1 MSLSADRRS
10 RSLSAR
16 RYPLGW
22 IPCPLQVAVPEATS
36 SLQAVIRLD
45 PSTGR
50 RASFRLSALTWN
62 LRKIAQLG
70 FGQISP
76 YHMRRG
82 FPTRYRCL
90 SRLAVLAP
98 CYCPPPPFG
107 ERSGIAL
114 ATFWQ
119 WHSFEYGQWS
129 LIGAPA
135 YVALPRYLTTTRTLE
150 CKSQAIYLQYSMLIP
165 QMERG
170 FPRKSVSNVHD
181 SGQVC
186 MFQGKNGRNFKA
198 FTRSRNL
205 PHAGFL

>member
-119 WHSFEYGQWS
+119 WHSFRVWTMEPHRRTS
-129 LIGAPA
+129 LRSATPLSDNDTNAGVQ
-135 YVALPRYLTTTRTLE
+135 VASDLFTIFHVDTPDGEGL
-150 CKSQAIYLQYSMLIP
+150 SQEKCVQCS
-165 QMERG
+165 
-170 FPRKSVSNVHD
+170 
-181 SGQVC
+181 
-186 MFQGKNGRNFKA
+186 
-198 FTRSRNL
+198 
-205 PHAGFL
+205 